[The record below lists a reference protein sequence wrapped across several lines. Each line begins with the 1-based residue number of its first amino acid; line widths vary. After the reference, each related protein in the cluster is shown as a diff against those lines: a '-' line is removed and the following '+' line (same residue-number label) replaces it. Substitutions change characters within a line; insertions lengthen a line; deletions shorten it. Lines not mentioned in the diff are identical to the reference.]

1 MVDIVIGATIP
12 PVQNNPNKPDNQ
24 RRQAPQKK
32 MLKERRKN
40 REDRREG
47 IRSGVIVTLS
57 NYPDR
62 RKTRDRR
69 KTTP

>member
-1 MVDIVIGATIP
+1 MVDIVIGAAIP
-12 PVQNNPNKPDNQ
+12 PVPNNPSKRDNQ

-40 REDRREG
+40 REDRRQS

-57 NYPDR
+57 TYPDR

-69 KTTP
+69 KPAP